1 MRETEERGRSLKVGR
16 ERYWKSGERD
26 GGVGEK
32 VGEIWSER
40 VGREGQEW
48 EFGEREVR
56 KGKE

>member
-1 MRETEERGRSLKVGR
+1 MEERGRSLKVGR